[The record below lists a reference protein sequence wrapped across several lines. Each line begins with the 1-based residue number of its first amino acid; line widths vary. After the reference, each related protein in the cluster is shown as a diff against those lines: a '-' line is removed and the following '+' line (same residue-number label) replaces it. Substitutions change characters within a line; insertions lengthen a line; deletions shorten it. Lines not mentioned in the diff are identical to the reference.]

1 MSGLTWS
8 CRRCTV
14 PPLER
19 SNLERTRGGE
29 GTILERG
36 ADASHVGAQLA
47 AAPISWGVCEVPGW
61 GLQLPPERVLAEM
74 AALGLRAT
82 ELGAL
87 GWLPLD
93 GAAVRAELD
102 RHGLRLVGGFVPV
115 VVHERDLAATRE
127 HAQRAAAQLAA
138 GGA

>member
-74 AALGLRAT
+74 AELGLRAT
-82 ELGAL
+82 ELGPQ

-93 GAAVRAELD
+93 GARVRAVLD
-102 RHGLRLVGGFVPV
+102 GFGLRLVGGFVPL
-115 VVHERDLAATRE
+115 VVHDEQARAATRE
-127 HAQRAAAQLAA
+127 QAARAAEQL
-138 GGA
+138 